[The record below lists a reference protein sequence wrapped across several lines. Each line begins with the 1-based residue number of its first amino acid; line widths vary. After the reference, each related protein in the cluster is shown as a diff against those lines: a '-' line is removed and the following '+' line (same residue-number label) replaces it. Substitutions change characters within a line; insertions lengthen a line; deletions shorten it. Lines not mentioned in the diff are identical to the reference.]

1 MISTSF
7 NNLFLDRFVFA
18 SANSFN
24 SDVTT
29 SNTVGASI
37 INSIYDIVSDE
48 NLANQFIEI
57 EKNVYLTPMDV
68 GDFVNYKLSVE
79 KGSDKEY
86 LIVNGEVN
94 STKINSAKEILTFEK
109 EHLEKKSYK

>member
-7 NNLFLDRFVFA
+7 NNLILDRFVFA

-29 SNTVGASI
+29 SNTAGASI
-37 INSIYDIVSDE
+37 LNSIDDIVSDE

-57 EKNVYLTPMDV
+57 EGNAYLTPMDV

-79 KGSDKEY
+79 KN
-86 LIVNGEVN
+86 NG
-94 STKINSAKEILTFEK
+94 K
-109 EHLEKKSYK
+109 

>member
-1 MISTSF
+1 M
-7 NNLFLDRFVFA
+7 DRFVFA

-29 SNTVGASI
+29 SNTAGAGI

-57 EKNVYLTPMDV
+57 EKNVYLTLMDV

-86 LIVNGEVN
+86 
-94 STKINSAKEILTFEK
+94 
-109 EHLEKKSYK
+109 